1 MGVQIDLNGKRAFVT
16 AGGAGI
22 GRAVVLAL
30 RQAGAVV
37 ATCDI
42 DESTLADLPDDVQR
56 RTCDVADSESL
67 DLYLAEVLDEGL
79 DILVN
84 NAGVAGP
91 TKMIEDITDEE
102 WRSTMAVDIDS
113 FFYCIRRVVPI
124 FKRQHGGVIVNMTS
138 TAGILGYPTRSP
150 YAAAKWA
157 VTGLTKSLAMELGP
171 DNIRVNAIAPGS
183 VNGPRIDGV
192 IARHAKIEGITEDEV
207 RRHYSIGTSMNTFV
221 DADEIASMICYL
233 ASDHG
238 RHISGQIIGIDGHTE
253 TLWPRA

>member
-1 MGVQIDLNGKRAFVT
+1 MDIDLRGQRAFVT

-22 GRAVVLAL
+22 GRAIVLAL
-30 RQAGAVV
+30 RDAGASV

-42 DESTLADLPDDVQR
+42 DAATLADLPEDVDGAL
-56 RTCDVADSESL
+56 CDVSDPVAVDT
-67 DLYLAEVLDEGL
+67 VLSPVVDRGI

-91 TKMIEDITDEE
+91 TKLVEDITDHE

-113 FFYCIRRVVPI
+113 FFYCARRVVPV
-124 FKRQHGGVIVNMTS
+124 FKRQRSGLIVNLTS
-138 TAGILGYPTRSP
+138 TAGLYGYPTRSP
-150 YAAAKWA
+150 YVAAKWA
-157 VTGLTKSLAMELGP
+157 VNGFTKSLAMELGP

-192 IARHAKIEGITEDEV
+192 ISRHAEAEGLPEQEV
-207 RRHYSIGTSMNTFV
+207 RRLYALGVSMHTFV
-221 DADEIASMICYL
+221 DAEEIASMICYL
-233 ASDHG
+233 ASHHG